1 MVKKKLVL
9 YVALAALWGA
19 CGNDNESQPTAAPD
33 GRTALTVKGEIG
45 TKGASVSRAIDT
57 DWGSN
62 DKIGIFMVY
71 SGNGVG
77 LTLENICDGA
87 DNKCYITPNGNGKF
101 EPSVTPEEPGE
112 VNTNRIYFPIIGTV
126 DFYAYYPFVTPLTD
140 YTCSLNIADQSNQ
153 EAIDFMYADKAEG
166 YTKNNPVVSF
176 NFSHQLSKL
185 VLTITPG
192 DGLTAAD
199 LENLSVTVGGQHT
212 TATFN
217 LSDGT
222 LTAGAETKDITLLT
236 TKSGALCE
244 AILLPDATTSRT
256 LTFDLNN
263 DNDLPFTWEMDK
275 ALAAGS
281 KYTYDVKLHRTKI
294 EITGATITEWTPVN
308 GGGVDAH

>member
-166 YTKNNPVVSF
+166 YTK
-176 NFSHQLSKL
+176 
-185 VLTITPG
+185 I
-192 DGLTAAD
+192 
-199 LENLSVTVGGQHT
+199 
-212 TATFN
+212 
-217 LSDGT
+217 
-222 LTAGAETKDITLLT
+222 I
-236 TKSGALCE
+236 
-244 AILLPDATTSRT
+244 R
-256 LTFDLNN
+256 
-263 DNDLPFTWEMDK
+263 
-275 ALAAGS
+275 
-281 KYTYDVKLHRTKI
+281 
-294 EITGATITEWTPVN
+294 
-308 GGGVDAH
+308 